1 MDEQENFSHQFG
13 QHTHAPNPEAV
24 SALKLRSKMK
34 RDACYT
40 DSTTNNIITTN
51 IGGMPEEVLA
61 KLPRID
67 TIRRDVRRQRV
78 VNLPYPE
85 IPENNLLEIPNP
97 YNVSSTDEQ
106 FVHYDNR
113 RDGRLVIFGTRESFQ
128 FLENSENWFK
138 DGTFSTA
145 PPQFAQLYTVHGLSK
160 GKNIVGAYWL
170 LVNKRMEEWKHT
182 WSCLLEPTC

>member
-1 MDEQENFSHQFG
+1 MS
-13 QHTHAPNPEAV
+13 
-24 SALKLRSKMK
+24 
-34 RDACYT
+34 T
-40 DSTTNNIITTN
+40 DTTTNNIITTN

-85 IPENNLLEIPNP
+85 IPENNLFEIPHP
-97 YNVSSTDEQ
+97 YNVSSTGEQ

-128 FLENSENWFK
+128 FLENSENWFM

-145 PPQFAQLYTVHGLSK
+145 PPQFAQLYTVHGLSN
-160 GKNIVGAYWL
+160 GKNIVGAYCL
-170 LVNKRMEEWKHT
+170 LINKRMETYVE
-182 WSCLLEPTC
+182 LLS